1 MTNSWLRRWPVSDF
15 GRRIY
20 LVRAHHAPDDP
31 SRDHLEPVPPLAAS
45 SAIEAR
51 LNENLYVLQEVYCE
65 LTLGGWSSL
74 HQEDQRALRDRIS
87 ARVCRALEYGE
98 LVALREIRAPVSAAP
113 RGREARAP
121 HGGPAR
127 SRPAPPPGA
136 GTELSFYEIVLLDEL
151 ETPIADVSMRVSTP
165 AGEVVRRTDE
175 SGRVR
180 VDGVPAGWGSA
191 AIASADELVMA
202 LAGREQ
208 GLRRTA
214 PLPEGDTWHV
224 RVTSRI
230 GDAVS
235 LPDAEPQKLLLVT
248 RTDLVHIAQASP
260 WAALSLVDPAGPW
273 QLTVAEERAMLALHS
288 AATGAQAVVQ
298 GIAPEPSPAPPPPIP
313 PPPIDAG
320 LWIAPDVYVVQ
331 SGDTLVRIAARYLGD
346 GARWREIWALNQER
360 YAGRSPD
367 VIFPGDTLVMPAE
380 AIPEWVALPAS
391 PAPPPDASAPA
402 APAPPEWLRAA
413 IDTLHEALFL
423 ARLDAVWRFLESI
436 PLDLP
441 APSLDAPPPFVEEL
455 VYRSTMVELAIEGK
469 VDPVFQ
475 ETEQV

>member
-1 MTNSWLRRWPVSDF
+1 M
-15 GRRIY
+15 
-20 LVRAHHAPDDP
+20 RALHAADDL
-31 SRDHLEPVPPLAAS
+31 SRDRLEPVSPLFTS
-45 SAIEAR
+45 PAIDAQR
-51 LNENLYVLQEVYCE
+51 NENFYVLQEVYCE
-65 LTLGGWSSL
+65 LTCCGVSSL
-74 HQEDQRALRDRIS
+74 RPQDQRELRDRIS
-87 ARVCRALEYGE
+87 ARVRRALEYGE
-98 LVALREIRAPVSAAP
+98 LVALREIRACVSAAP
-113 RGREARAP
+113 RREEARAP
-121 HGGPAR
+121 HAGPAR
-127 SRPAPPPGA
+127 SRSGRPPEA

-165 AGEVVRRTDE
+165 AGEVVRRTNE

-191 AIASADELVMA
+191 AIASADELARA
-202 LAGREQ
+202 LAGRER

-224 RVTSRI
+224 RVPSRI

-260 WAALSLVDPAGPW
+260 WAALSLVEPAGPW

-298 GIAPEPSPAPPPPIP
+298 GIAPEPSPASPPPIP
-313 PPPIDAG
+313 PPPVDAG
-320 LWIAPDVYVVQ
+320 LWIAPNVLVVQ
-331 SGDTLVRIAARYLGD
+331 SGDTLARIAARYLGD
-346 GARWREIWALNQER
+346 GARWRDIWALNQER

-380 AIPEWVALPAS
+380 AIPEWVALPVS
-391 PAPPPDASAPA
+391 PAPPPDAPAPA

-413 IDTLHEALFL
+413 VDALHDALFQ
-423 ARLDAVWRFLESI
+423 AQLDPVWRFLESI

-455 VYRSTMVELAIEGK
+455 VYRSTMVELALEGK
-469 VDPVFQ
+469 VYPVFQ